1 MDQLAATIA
10 VGKEEITVY
19 RAPEVSESMPIV
31 YLNAGDDEGAV
42 VWEACRALGCPAFTL
57 AVISG
62 LQWNNDLTP
71 WPMPPIWKNDAPYT
85 GGADEH
91 LVLLTGEIIPA
102 VENTL
107 AEKPLYR
114 VLAGYSLAGLF
125 AVYAAYHTNAFARIV
140 SASGSLWYPDF
151 LEYTQSH
158 ALCRVPD
165 KMYFSL
171 GDREAKTKNRYLCLV
186 EERTR
191 MLCEKYSDQGIP
203 TKFELNPGN
212 HFMDADGRM
221 ARGIRWILEPVKI
234 W

>member
-1 MDQLAATIA
+1 MEQLAAAITAGKKEIA
-10 VGKEEITVY
+10 VY
-19 RAPEVSESMPIV
+19 RGLEVSESVPIV
-31 YLNAGDDEGAV
+31 YLNAGDDGGSA

-85 GGADEH
+85 GGADKY
-91 LVLLTGEIIPA
+91 LTLLTGQIIPI
-102 VENTL
+102 VEETL
-107 AEKPLYR
+107 AEKPPYR

-125 AVYAAYHTNAFARIV
+125 AVYAAYHTDAFARIV
-140 SASGSLWYPDF
+140 SASGSLWYLDF
-151 LEYTQSH
+151 LEYTQNH

-165 KMYFSL
+165 KLYFSL
-171 GDREAKTKNRYLCLV
+171 GDQEAKTKNHTLCLV

-191 MLCEKYSDQGIP
+191 RLYEQYSGQGISA
-203 TKFELNPGN
+203 KFERNPGN

-221 ARGIRWILEPVKI
+221 ARGIRWILEPV
-234 W
+234 

>member
-1 MDQLAATIA
+1 MEQLAATVTA
-10 VGKEEITVY
+10 GKKEITVY
-19 RAPEVSESMPIV
+19 RAPEVSESVPIV
-31 YLNAGDDEGAV
+31 YLNAGDDEDAA

-62 LQWNNDLTP
+62 L
-71 WPMPPIWKNDAPYT
+71 
-85 GGADEH
+85 
-91 LVLLTGEIIPA
+91 LTGEIIPA
-102 VENTL
+102 VEETL
-107 AEKPLYR
+107 GEKPLYR
-114 VLAGYSLAGLF
+114 GLAGYSLAGLF
-125 AVYAAYHTNAFARIV
+125 AVYAAYHTDAFARIV

-158 ALCRVPD
+158 ALRRVPD

-186 EERTR
+186 EARTWT
-191 MLCEKYSDQGIP
+191 LYEKYFSQGIP

-221 ARGIRWILEPVKI
+221 ARGIRWILEPV
-234 W
+234 

>member
-1 MDQLAATIA
+1 MEQLAATIT
-10 VGKEEITVY
+10 VGKKEITVY
-19 RAPEVSESMPIV
+19 RNPEASASPPIV
-31 YLNAGDDEGAV
+31 YLNAGDDEGAAT
-42 VWEACRALGCPAFTL
+42 WEACRSIGCSAFTL

-62 LQWNNDLTP
+62 LQWNHDLTP
-71 WPMPPIWKNDAPYT
+71 WPMPPIWKNDTSYT
-85 GGADEH
+85 GGADEY
-91 LVLLTGEIIPA
+91 LARLTGKIIPA
-102 VENTL
+102 VEETL
-107 AEKPLYR
+107 GEKPLYR

-125 AVYAAYHTNAFARIV
+125 AVYATYHTDAFARIV

-158 ALCRVPD
+158 ALRRVPD

-191 MLCEKYSDQGIP
+191 TLYKEYSGQGIP

-221 ARGIRWILEPVKI
+221 ARGIRWILETI
-234 W
+234 